1 MSESGRCICAKWV
14 QRGGRRKGKSPQHA
28 GEKEGGR
35 EEEDTVWY
43 RGRREVECMGH
54 RVQHSWLH
62 AFRMATGFTVPSQG
76 RRGTA
81 PLNQLCHFYARR
93 LIFVEFYYLQCVC
106 LLLRA
111 RALCAYVDARP
122 LLGGCKCV
130 YTFSWKMRDHRKK
143 RAKDERRDR
152 RWDMLYWLTLIL
164 VSNYIIVINS
174 AYSIY

>member
-1 MSESGRCICAKWV
+1 MGAA
-14 QRGGRRKGKSPQHA
+14 RGT
-28 GEKEGGR
+28 KEGKKSAARQRERGR
-35 EEEDTVWY
+35 EEEGTVWY

-106 LLLRA
+106 LLPRA
-111 RALCAYVDARP
+111 RALCTYVDARP
-122 LLGGCKCV
+122 LLGGCKRV
-130 YTFSWKMRDHRKK
+130 MHFPEK
-143 RAKDERRDR
+143 RATAEREMSSER
-152 RWDMLYWLTLIL
+152 LIERGAID
-164 VSNYIIVINS
+164 VKICYIN
-174 AYSIY
+174 

>member
-1 MSESGRCICAKWV
+1 MCKMGAA
-14 QRGGRRKGKSPQHA
+14 RGT
-28 GEKEGGR
+28 KEGKKSAARERGR
-35 EEEDTVWY
+35 EEECTVWY

-106 LLLRA
+106 ISSSRA
-111 RALCAYVDARP
+111 CTLCAYIDVRP
-122 LLGGCKCV
+122 LLGQCKHV
-130 YTFSWKMRDHRKK
+130 MHFPEKKK
-143 RAKDERRDR
+143 RTMTE
-152 RWDMLYWLTLIL
+152 
-164 VSNYIIVINS
+164 
-174 AYSIY
+174 

>member
-1 MSESGRCICAKWV
+1 MCKMGAA
-14 QRGGRRKGKSPQHA
+14 RGTEEGKKSASRRR
-28 GEKEGGR
+28 ERGR
-35 EEEDTVWY
+35 EEECTMWC

-106 LLLRA
+106 LLPRA

-122 LLGGCKCV
+122 LLGQCKHV
-130 YTFSWKMRDHRKK
+130 MHFPKK
-143 RAKDERRDR
+143 KKKERAMTEREMNSKR
-152 RWDMLYWLTLIL
+152 LTEK
-164 VSNYIIVINS
+164 SVID
-174 AYSIY
+174 IKICCTD